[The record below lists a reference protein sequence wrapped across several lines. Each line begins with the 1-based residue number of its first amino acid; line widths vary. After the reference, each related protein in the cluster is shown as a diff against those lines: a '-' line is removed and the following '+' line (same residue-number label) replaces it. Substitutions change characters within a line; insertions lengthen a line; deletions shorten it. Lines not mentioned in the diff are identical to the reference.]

1 MPFTSVR
8 HVLTARPDAVPEARR
23 LIRSYIEEH
32 CLNADAI
39 RENVALA
46 VSEAVGNAIRHA
58 YEDEPGR
65 VEVTARHADGWLEVF
80 VRDCGTGWRPS
91 SYPCQVL
98 RGRLMLIMV

>member
-32 CLNADAI
+32 CPNADAI

-58 YEDEPGR
+58 YDDEPGR
-65 VEVTARHADGWLEVF
+65 VEVATRHAGGWLEVV
-80 VRDCGTGWRPS
+80 VRDWGKGWRPS
-91 SYPCQVL
+91 TQPGL
-98 RGRLMLIMV
+98 G